1 MKYKRSLPPPLPI
14 SPPPKLHPP
23 LNRRRI
29 PNFCPSA
36 NVKRL
41 ISHSET
47 LHSDAMNEDQSI
59 DYPESN
65 REKNHSL
72 TCHVVASTDGGKIK
86 LPLSKITS
94 KLKDFGNDLVI
105 DDSDGGY
112 VTPPE
117 IPFSTKNDNI
127 YEIINVNNGNVNN
140 DLENDAND
148 KTPINESP
156 PFDFDDITQDDE
168 YHVVDNDAYD
178 EVEYDHGGDW
188 DANKNINSNNETTIP
203 NTNSIHKD
211 TNENETISLNS
222 AENAV
227 QSSPTLSHKSF
238 DSDTKSTESKSIEI
252 KEEDSSNPSAVE
264 NASNDIVTNEQESNA
279 ALPNNTETTKI
290 IKNTKI
296 RPLSSVSISSTS
308 SSSSSA
314 SDEHSSNQ
322 NAISYLASVESLAD
336 HSESEL
342 ATVIPNLT
350 VTERACLEIIDSER
364 SYVCDLGQVIRG

>member
-1 MKYKRSLPPPLPI
+1 MPPPLPI

-47 LHSDAMNEDQSI
+47 LHSDAMNEEQPI

-72 TCHVVASTDGGKIK
+72 NCHVVASTDGGKIK

-117 IPFSTKNDNI
+117 IPFSTRNDNI
-127 YEIINVNNGNVNN
+127 YEIINVNNGNVDN

-156 PFDFDDITQDDE
+156 PFDFDCITQNDE
-168 YHVVDNDAYD
+168 CHVVDNDAYD

-188 DANKNINSNNETTIP
+188 DANKNINSENETTIP
-203 NTNSIHKD
+203 NTNSIHID

-227 QSSPTLSHKSF
+227 QSSPTLSHKST

-252 KEEDSSNPSAVE
+252 KEENSTNPSTLESAT
-264 NASNDIVTNEQESNA
+264 NDIVTNEQESDA
-279 ALPNNTETTKI
+279 VLPNNKESTKI